1 MHGPPTTIA
10 PGSDADLYF
19 RLVQVARNRESG
31 IGNRDVVKNGKSIRV
46 DSQYSRRLASQVVD
60 LLRQSAVPRRR
71 SAVPRRRSACSY
83 ADRNSA
89 TCLRSSSTSSRNFF
103 TISSSAATRS
113 ASGACFEGNNSLPSG
128 SPASRC
134 AYRVSFWPGRR
145 ASLTTTGC
153 GSRITSASS
162 AASSPLASSPGMSR
176 AARVLNS
183 ACVCGPRKASA
194 LSNASSAREYSPA
207 SASRC

>member
-60 LLRQSAVPRRR
+60 LLRR

-194 LSNASSAREYSPA
+194 LSNASSARENSPA
-207 SASRC
+207 SARRC